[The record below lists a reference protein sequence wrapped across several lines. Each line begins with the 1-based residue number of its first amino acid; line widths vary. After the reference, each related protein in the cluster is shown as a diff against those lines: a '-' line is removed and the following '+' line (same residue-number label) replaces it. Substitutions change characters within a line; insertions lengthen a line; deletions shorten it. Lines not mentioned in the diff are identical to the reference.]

1 MLAPRMMKR
10 CGTSLSMPM
19 VEADGSSSTGDNVV
33 EADGS
38 SSTGDNVGEADGS
51 SSTGDNVVEADGS
64 SSTGDNVVEEALV
77 VDNAVV
83 VGPARE
89 IIKHFVYIYCG

>member
-19 VEADGSSSTGDNVV
+19 GEADGCNSTGDNV
-33 EADGS
+33 A
-38 SSTGDNVGEADGS
+38 
-51 SSTGDNVVEADGS
+51 
-64 SSTGDNVVEEALV
+64 EEVLV
-77 VDNAVV
+77 VDSAVV

-89 IIKHFVYIYCG
+89 IIKHFVYTYYG